1 MKLKRYTCNLLVG
14 GVSLLLFIV
23 CVTSCNHKDLEH
35 EIDTFLKVNFDWSLC
50 PQASPQSMRL
60 FVFQNGSQPIIFPF
74 SGNNGGEVE
83 LSFNTFDFVAFNS
96 DTEVLSYRG
105 DSEDEFEIYSIA
117 SDYIAFSQM
126 FASTRAQLIPHANGT
141 ELQKVINEPDPLWA
155 SVVKSVRVPGPES
168 VTMQMQSAVV
178 SYTFTI
184 TNVENLS
191 NAAHIAATISGMS
204 ESYIPSQQKCSDT
217 YCIIPFPL
225 SKLDKE
231 TITGTVRT
239 FGYSNAVD
247 GSSKEESDDNKKKLV
262 VFVQTTDGEKL
273 YYVFDITDVLI
284 DAGQHKDT
292 STGIINI
299 EVKIDSLPIPEAVG
313 GTGMV
318 PTVDGWQEVEIEMN
332 L

>member
-1 MKLKRYTCNLLVG
+1 MKFERYTCNRIVG
-14 GVSLLLFIV
+14 GVYLLLLVV
-23 CVTSCNHKDLEH
+23 CVTSCNHKDLER
-35 EIDTFLKVNFDWSLC
+35 EIDASLRVDFDWSQC
-50 PQASPQSMRL
+50 PQASPENMRL
-60 FVFQNGSQPIIFPF
+60 CVFHNGSQPIFFPF
-74 SGNNGGEVE
+74 NGNQGGVIE

-105 DSEDEFEIYSIA
+105 DSEDEFEIYSM
-117 SDYIAFSQM
+117 STDYITFSQM
-126 FASTRAQLIPHANGT
+126 FASTRASLIPHAKGT
-141 ELQKVINEPDPLWA
+141 EQQKVINEPDPLWA
-155 SVVKSVRVPGPES
+155 SVVKSVRIPGPQS
-168 VTMQMQSAVV
+168 VTMPMQSAVV

-239 FGYSNAVD
+239 FGYSDAGVE
-247 GSSKEESDDNKKKLV
+247 SSKEENDDNKKKLV

-273 YYVFDITDVLI
+273 YYVFDITDALI
-284 DAGQHKDT
+284 DAGRHMDT
-292 STGIINI
+292 STGTVNVEIT
-299 EVKIDSLPIPEAVG
+299 IDSLPIPEAVG